1 MSSLFL
7 QLPSVYIL
15 FDPSL
20 SAATAVVAGLTS
32 AEKSEK
38 DDFCM
43 LNIFCCCKIL
53 HFMQV
58 TS

>member
-7 QLPSVYIL
+7 LLPSVYIL

-43 LNIFCCCKIL
+43 LNIFL
-53 HFMQV
+53 LL
-58 TS
+58 